1 MGKQV
6 KNAELWLNH
15 LLLEISGE
23 KNRNLVAKWVP
34 MVCLN
39 VAIQFVRLS
48 PTCNKQLQRQW
59 ISYQVRNFIMDSFP
73 IVFNFVYLVCE
84 HLLVAV
90 TMHLF
95 SDFR

>member
-6 KNAELWLNH
+6 KDAELWLNH

-23 KNRNLVAKWVP
+23 KNRYLVAKWVP

-48 PTCNKQLQRQW
+48 PTCNKQLQR
-59 ISYQVRNFIMDSFP
+59 
-73 IVFNFVYLVCE
+73 
-84 HLLVAV
+84 
-90 TMHLF
+90 
-95 SDFR
+95 

>member
-6 KNAELWLNH
+6 KDAELWLNH

-23 KNRNLVAKWVP
+23 KNRYLVAKWVP

-39 VAIQFVRLS
+39 VSIQFVRLS
-48 PTCNKQLQRQW
+48 PTCNKQLQRQL
-59 ISYQVRNFIMDSFP
+59 ISYQLRNFIMDSFP

-90 TMHLF
+90 AMHLF